1 MAPLIVMIAAW
12 LVVRAFGALMP
23 WSAADSWGDA
33 LRFALAAMFL
43 FTAGSHFHPRT
54 RGDLVRM
61 VPPSLPAPAALVS
74 FTGGLEVI
82 GAIGLLLPSTA
93 VAAAYGLIAL
103 LLLMFPANVHA
114 ARAGLM
120 IAGRRA
126 TPVVWRLPLQV
137 FWIGALWWVA
147 YEIGRQKG

>member
-23 WSAADSWGDA
+23 WSAADSWGGA

-74 FTGGLEVI
+74 FTGVLEVI
-82 GAIGLLLPSTA
+82 GAECGNASGRGFARRHPSPRSAERDSARRHSMAHRCGTVDQGVGSRHQA
-93 VAAAYGLIAL
+93 LEDDAIQEQSAASEIRG
-103 LLLMFPANVHA
+103 
-114 ARAGLM
+114 
-120 IAGRRA
+120 A
-126 TPVVWRLPLQV
+126 T
-137 FWIGALWWVA
+137 G
-147 YEIGRQKG
+147 EG